1 MREDE
6 DEEGAEVGGEE
17 VVGSLDGCDLCRRYR
32 LDFSHEV
39 HASRETYE
47 GEEGD

>member
-6 DEEGAEVGGEE
+6 DEEGAEVVGEE
-17 VVGSLDGCDLCRRYR
+17 VEGSLDGCGLCRRYR
-32 LDFSHEV
+32 LDFSSKLYV
-39 HASRETYE
+39 SRETYE